1 VKLGNIGLAGLSLIG
16 LGLALTACAPPWR
29 GPPDYDSI
37 FDQDRLIE
45 FNITISDENWLKLIV
60 DPKEYVEADL
70 TVDGVLYPA
79 VGLRLMG
86 TKRKLKRNM
95 RIRFN
100 EFIADQRFFG
110 VKRINLRN
118 NDDDPTQVREALALE
133 LFERAKLPAC
143 LSSYVW
149 VTKNGMDGSVY
160 TLVEQVD
167 KKFLERNF
175 GEDWGN
181 LYKIERGGDLV
192 YQGDAITEYPFLFES
207 RYEKKTNEIQSDY
220 GDLINLMKTL
230 ALKDQAE
237 FEESIQAI
245 LDIEQVLRALAV
257 NTWLANLDAYQG
269 TVDNLFLYQAAGGHF
284 KYSPWDL
291 NLAFGNYH
299 GGSCHYTTDELLAL
313 SPMQPTCDGPR
324 PLVTSLLSVG
334 AFRQIYENHL
344 QELID
349 GPLHPDAVLNEIE
362 RMRQLIKDRVVEDEL
377 TEFSSDEFDL
387 SFSSDLPAGDN
398 PVRIPGLEPF
408 VLARDRAIREYL
420 ESSR

>member
-1 VKLGNIGLAGLSLIG
+1 VKAVNRGLAGLILIG
-16 LGLALTACAPPWR
+16 LVLALTTCAPPWR
-29 GPPDYDSI
+29 GPPDYESI
-37 FDQDRLIE
+37 FDKNRLVEWDIA
-45 FNITISDENWLKLIV
+45 ISNENWFKLIV

-100 EFIADQRFFG
+100 EFVADQRFFG

-133 LFERAKLPAC
+133 LFERAQLPAS

-192 YQGDAITEYPFLFES
+192 YQGDAITDYPFVFAS

-220 GDLINLMKTL
+220 ADLISLMKML
-230 ALKDQAE
+230 ALKDPLE
-237 FEESIQAI
+237 FEEGISTII
-245 LDIEQVLRALAV
+245 DVEQVLRALAL
-257 NTWLANLDAYQG
+257 NTWLANMDAYSG
-269 TVDNLFLYQAAGGHF
+269 TVDNLFLYYAAGGRF
-284 KYSPWDL
+284 KYNPWDL
-291 NLAFGNYH
+291 NRAFGNYH
-299 GGSCHYTTDELLAL
+299 GVSCNLTTDELLAL
-313 SPMQPTCDGPR
+313 SPDQFTCDGTR
-324 PLVTSLLSVG
+324 PLVTRLLSVE
-334 AFRQIYENHL
+334 AFIQIYDSQL
-344 QELID
+344 GELVD
-349 GPLHPDAVLNEIE
+349 GPLHPGAVFAEIE
-362 RMRQLIKDRVVEDEL
+362 RMRQLIKDRVAEDEL
-377 TEFSSDEFDL
+377 TEFSFDEFES
-387 SFSSDLPAGDN
+387 SFSADLPAGDN
-398 PVRIPGLEPF
+398 PVRIPGLNPF
-408 VLARDRAIREYL
+408 VLARDSVIREYI
-420 ESSR
+420 E